1 LLQSKLY
8 IAFEAI
14 SVGQLWLLDSDVLA
28 IAMVFGRLEKI
39 LNELELSVPVIW
51 ASDRRPRRT
60 PFLDNFRLPTIRPER
75 PVVS

>member
-1 LLQSKLY
+1 LLQSNLY
-8 IAFEAI
+8 IAFEAV
-14 SVGQLWLLDSDVLA
+14 SVGQLLDSDVLA